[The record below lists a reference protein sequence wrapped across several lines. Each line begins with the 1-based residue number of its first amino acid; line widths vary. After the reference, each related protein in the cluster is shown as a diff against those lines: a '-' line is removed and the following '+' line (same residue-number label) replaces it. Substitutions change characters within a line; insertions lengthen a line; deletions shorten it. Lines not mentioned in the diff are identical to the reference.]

1 MTAPED
7 HFPPE
12 DCASVSERKR
22 LPAESKVVRL
32 YRIIGG
38 DTLIACEAIEFLEGE
53 PAIDMTFRR
62 AAISGRVEIG
72 GEIKD
77 HFADVLDAGG
87 DSLLETVALD
97 AASYAALKYKWMRCK
112 LDAEMNESNCAS
124 PLTYGPAERRT

>member
-7 HFPPE
+7 NFPPE
-12 DCASVSERKR
+12 DCSNGTSERKR

-32 YRIIGG
+32 YRIVGG

-97 AASYAALKYKWMRCK
+97 AKSYAALKNKWMRCK
-112 LDAEMNESNCAS
+112 LDAEINGANA
-124 PLTYGPAERRT
+124 